1 MHKSESTINKNNIK
15 LIIIV
20 YTSSFECSLY
30 FQCACSV
37 LLNKII
43 SSEKDLVGVVF
54 FGTVSRRVQHINNDI
69 HFYNRGRIRILVT
82 LNTSIYYRYGKR
94 EREKV

>member
-1 MHKSESTINKNNIK
+1 M
-15 LIIIV
+15 
-20 YTSSFECSLY
+20 
-30 FQCACSV
+30 

-54 FGTVSRRVQHINNDI
+54 FGTVSRCVQHINNDI
-69 HFYNRGRIRILVT
+69 HFYNRGRIRILAT
-82 LNTSIYYRYGKR
+82 LNTSIYFRYGKR

>member
-1 MHKSESTINKNNIK
+1 MFPI
-15 LIIIV
+15 
-20 YTSSFECSLY
+20 

-54 FGTVSRRVQHINNDI
+54 FGTVSRRVL
-69 HFYNRGRIRILVT
+69 YNIL
-82 LNTSIYYRYGKR
+82 IMIFIFIIEEG
-94 EREKV
+94 